1 MGWGGG
7 GDGEPGERRC
17 VGQENH
23 LIASRQEGPFLS
35 CPVPSAA
42 WMEIVW
48 IIAGS
53 EAVHV

>member
-1 MGWGGG
+1 MGR
-7 GDGEPGERRC
+7 EPGERRC
-17 VGQENH
+17 VCQENQ
-23 LIASRQEGPFLS
+23 LNASRRESPFLS
-35 CPVPSAA
+35 CPAPSAA